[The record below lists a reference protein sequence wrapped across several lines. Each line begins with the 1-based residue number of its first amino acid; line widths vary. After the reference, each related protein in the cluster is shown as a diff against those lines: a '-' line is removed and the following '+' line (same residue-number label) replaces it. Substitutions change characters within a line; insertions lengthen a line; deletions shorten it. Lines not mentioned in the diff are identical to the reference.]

1 MDETNN
7 LEINQTLGSD
17 TVHQHSVFYCVP
29 IQPSA
34 KNKPVE
40 GAVYVIGHH
49 PSFKS
54 DVTLMELV
62 TRLDSSKNIS
72 EHYAKLDT
80 VRFTA
85 ITLEESWFKSLH
97 LKFKAEGA
105 HPDWLIVVYI
115 VCLALFA
122 SIRIAG
128 AGFLTRLF
136 ESLLSY
142 NDWSK
147 LYKLR
152 NPQTSKLSFLFN
164 LFFVLVYSLL
174 AYHHC
179 VASAYHIFG
188 FQSVPLLAIL
198 FLSICLFFSSKYI
211 VFKLFGFLS
220 QEEEL
225 ADKILHCIFSILKVS
240 GIAILPIVIA
250 QPYMGSLVG
259 RYFILVAFAIM
270 AISYLLLFIRCAQ
283 IFLYNKVSILYQIVY
298 FCALELVPTLM
309 VYKFMFSNIK

>member
-7 LEINQTLGSD
+7 LAIKPTLTSD
-17 TVHQHSVFYCVP
+17 TIQHQSVLYCVP
-29 IQPSA
+29 IQA
-34 KNKPVE
+34 KPENKPS
-40 GAVYVIGHH
+40 GDSIYVTTGHSAFD
-49 PSFKS
+49 PQI
-54 DVTLMELV
+54 TLMELV
-62 TRLDSSKNIS
+62 TKLDPSKDLS
-72 EHYAKLDT
+72 FHYAKLDT

-85 ITLEESWFKSLH
+85 ISAEESWYKSLH
-97 LKFKAEGA
+97 LKFKEGGA
-105 HPDWLIVVYI
+105 HPDWLIVVYV
-115 VCLALFA
+115 VCLSLFA

-164 LFFVLVYSLL
+164 LFFALVYSLL
-174 AYHHC
+174 AYHYC
-179 VASAYHIFG
+179 VASHYHIFG
-188 FQSVPLLAIL
+188 LQSFPLLALL
-198 FLSICLFFSSKYI
+198 FACITLFFSLKYI
-211 VFKLFGFLS
+211 VFKLFGFLT
-220 QEEEL
+220 EEEEI
-225 ADKILHCIFSILKVS
+225 AEKILHCIFSVLKVS
-240 GIAILPIVIA
+240 GIAILPIAIA
-250 QPYMGSLVG
+250 QPYMGALAG

-270 AISYLLLFIRCAQ
+270 AVSYLLLFIRCTQ
-283 IFLYNKVSILYQIVY
+283 IFLYNKVSILYQIIY